1 MQEKK
6 DFIILSINLI
16 TITLL
21 FIFVIYPFMKIFI
34 SSFYIEV
41 IYLDLKRFVFW
52 DNYYYIL
59 TDQSYWNSLYNSLRF
74 SLISFVIELVIGF
87 LLALLVWK
95 NENNK
100 ILRISI
106 LLPWAL
112 PTAIMALSW
121 RFMLNEQYG
130 IIPKF
135 FNFFNIENIF
145 LSNFVWAFIWMILI
159 DVWKTTPFIAI
170 MFYSALKGINKEL
183 FEAIDV
189 EKGNWY
195 HKVFW
200 VILPLCIP
208 AISTALLFR
217 LLYAMVVF
225 DLPYVLTGGGPANS
239 TKTLPM
245 YIYENFFKYL
255 DIGYAS
261 SLTVV
266 SILVIFIISILFLEL
281 LKKIYSHNTK

>member
-1 MQEKK
+1 MEVKK
-6 DFIILSINLI
+6 DLIVLIINII
-16 TITLL
+16 TLTLL
-21 FIFVIYPFMKIFI
+21 FVFVIYPFIKIFV
-34 SSFYIEV
+34 SSFYTEV
-41 IYLDLKRFVFW
+41 IYLDLKKFVFL

-59 TDQSYWNSLYNSLRF
+59 TDSNYWNSLYNSLKF
-74 SLISFVIELVIGF
+74 SFATFTIQVILGF
-87 LLALLVWK
+87 LIALLMWK

-100 ILRISI
+100 LLRISI
-106 LLPWAL
+106 LIPWAL
-112 PTAIMALSW
+112 PTAIIALSW
-121 RFMLNEQYG
+121 RFMLNEEYG

-135 FNFFNIENIF
+135 FDFFNIENIF
-145 LSNFVWAFIWMILI
+145 LSNFVWAFIWMVII
-159 DVWKTTPFIAI
+159 DVWKTTPFIVI

-183 FEAIDV
+183 FEALDI
-189 EKGNWY
+189 EKASWH

-208 AISTALLFR
+208 AISSALLFR

-261 SLTVV
+261 SLTVF
-266 SILVIFIISILFLEL
+266 SILIIFVISISFLGI
-281 LKKIYSHNTK
+281 LKKIYSYR